1 MSILG
6 RTVQLN
12 IPLFCFC
19 FAVCVPQVLQRKRGI
34 RKWKKGVGKG
44 ASLDGMESYDLP
56 FGMNIIKKYRCFSYL
71 PISPTFWATH
81 GKASGRA
88 LVAGVQ
94 MKTRRPQYS
103 RSSSCGLATVRHEPV
118 VPCCVT
124 GSNIYVCRSA
134 FTFSTPELRQI
145 TGSFFL
151 VGVIMSD
158 TMSHLSFYLSPWEHL
173 LMVMVT
179 EFEVPALL
187 WGQLWSLQWLLVF
200 SPF

>member
-1 MSILG
+1 MSGLSINYFLKCSFLSSYSIQSTGQQKQRMSILG

-19 FAVCVPQVLQRKRGI
+19 FAVCVPQVLQRKEESENGR
-34 RKWKKGVGKG
+34 RAWAKG
-44 ASLDGMESYDLP
+44 ASLSMAWNPMIYHLAWTLLKNTDVSATYPSAQPLQ
-56 FGMNIIKKYRCFSYL
+56 
-71 PISPTFWATH
+71 ATH

-145 TGSFFL
+145 TGSFFSW
-151 VGVIMSD
+151 V
-158 TMSHLSFYLSPWEHL
+158 
-173 LMVMVT
+173 
-179 EFEVPALL
+179 
-187 WGQLWSLQWLLVF
+187 WSCLIRCLTCLF
-200 SPF
+200 I